1 MKNFFKIIGI
11 AVLTLVILG
20 AVVFGVVFRN
30 DVALATRYI
39 TDNDEKTYLI
49 LLQNSLE
56 LRPTGGFV
64 GNFIELT
71 LKGTEV
77 VDYKVYNTNE
87 FDFGKDGL
95 PAPESFEKMLNVD
108 TLQMR
113 DGNWS
118 PDFPT
123 TAQTMMELY
132 EIQGGE
138 KELDGVIGIT
148 AEILP
153 RLIDLIGPVYLEGF
167 DEAITADDALLTIQY
182 DTNFG
187 FLERGLEREERKQS
201 IVELAEVLM
210 ERIERAT
217 YLEKLEIARL
227 VYDMARENH
236 IKMYFEDQEM
246 QQRAED
252 FGFDGA
258 VAEVSGDYLYV
269 VDSNMGA
276 LKTDYYME
284 RAISQK
290 VEECEEGV
298 CTTVEITYTNTAIEA
313 TPLNNDYRSYT
324 RVYVAEDAWI
334 ESVEGNEDDWPVDYS
349 IEYGK
354 KVAGFEVIV
363 PFGTSRTVTLTYNTP
378 ARENYMLSV
387 QKQPGVEVIDL
398 KVDVMGSVVN
408 EAIRTDR
415 MFTF

>member
-1 MKNFFKIIGI
+1 MKTFFKIFGIIVLLLLLIG
-11 AVLTLVILG
+11 G
-20 AVVFGVVFRN
+20 VVFGLFIRK
-30 DVALATRYI
+30 DIALAARYV
-39 TDNDEKTYLI
+39 TDTDEKTYLI

-95 PAPESFEKMLNVD
+95 PAPEPFEKMLKVD

-138 KELDGVIGIT
+138 KELDGVVGIT

-153 RLIDLIGPVYLEGF
+153 RLIELTGPVYLEGF

-187 FLERGLEREERKQS
+187 FLERGLEREDRKQS

-217 YLEKLEIARL
+217 YLEKLEIGGL

-246 QQRAED
+246 QQRVED

-258 VAEVSGDYLYV
+258 ILEVSGDYLYV

-298 CTTVEITYTNTAIEA
+298 CTTVEITYTNTATEA

-324 RVYVAEDAWI
+324 RVYLAEDAWI
-334 ESVEGNEDDWPVDYS
+334 ESVEGAENDWPIDYT

-354 KVAGFEVIV
+354 KVSGFEVIV
-363 PFGTSRTVTLTYNTP
+363 PFGTSRTVALTYNTP
-378 ARENYMLSV
+378 ARDNYMLYV
-387 QKQPGVEVIDL
+387 QKQPGVEEIDFSL
-398 KVDVMGSVVN
+398 DVSGVKVEES
-408 EAIRTDR
+408 IRTDR
-415 MFTF
+415 RFTF